1 MFNFIFSYVTL
12 VKKILFD
19 DRKYDKSLSFYLR
32 LVGMNN

>member
-12 VKKILFD
+12 IKKILFD
-19 DRKYDKSLSFYLR
+19 DRKYDKFLSFYFR